1 MQLKFLKQIVEEAIG
16 GPAEELVN
24 LLSEKKDINEFLIA
38 KRLNLTINQTRN
50 ILYKLSHFGILS
62 SIRKKDKRK
71 GWYIYFWTLDTFRSL
86 EILRAKMQTEI
97 EKLKHEFATKQIQRF
112 YKCPICGTEI
122 SEEEALITDFLCT
135 ECGEVY
141 VLSDNVQQ
149 IHAISKKI
157 TKLTKDLELI
167 GAEMQI
173 EQEKL
178 DKKLAKII
186 KKVQKDKK
194 DKRLKNTII
203 RKRLKQKLERDNKKA
218 GNNAFKQPSKK
229 IINKK
234 KKKR

>member
-16 GPAEELVN
+16 SPAEELVN

-38 KRLNLTINQTRN
+38 KRLKLTINQTRN

-86 EILRAKMQTEI
+86 EILRAKMQAEI
-97 EKLKHEFATKQIQRF
+97 EKLKHEFSTKQIQRF
-112 YKCPICGTEI
+112 YKCPICGIER

-141 VLSDNVQQ
+141 VLSDNVQHLQ
-149 IHAISKKI
+149 AISKKI
-157 TKLTKDLELI
+157 IKLTKNLELI
-167 GAEMQI
+167 DGEMRV

-178 DKKLAKII
+178 DKKLAKTI

-194 DKRLKNTII
+194 DKRLKNAII
-203 RKRLKQKLERDNKKA
+203 RKKLRQKLERDNKKA
-218 GNNAFKQPSKK
+218 GKKTSPLSKK
-229 IINKK
+229 ITNEK